1 MFALKV
7 FFIFRGRRMGGALQL
22 GGLAVLRRCG
32 WAASLRGGSL
42 IQNGY
47 SKYKKTNYKNIN
59 INSLCKTMRKQK
71 QTIKV
76 QNIYRNIKNT
86 NTTIKMKIVKI
97 QKNKNV
103 K

>member
-1 MFALKV
+1 VKLK
-7 FFIFRGRRMGGALQL
+7 
-22 GGLAVLRRCG
+22 LRNEIETKLYNSKCC
-32 WAASLRGGSL
+32 ASLS
-42 IQNGY
+42 Q
-47 SKYKKTNYKNIN
+47 
-59 INSLCKTMRKQK
+59 CKTMRKQK

-103 K
+103 KTGIGASVVDAPKTYGCPKN

>member
-1 MFALKV
+1 
-7 FFIFRGRRMGGALQL
+7 
-22 GGLAVLRRCG
+22 
-32 WAASLRGGSL
+32 
-42 IQNGY
+42 
-47 SKYKKTNYKNIN
+47 
-59 INSLCKTMRKQK
+59 MRKQK

-103 K
+103 KLGFGASVVDAPKTYGCPKN